1 MFNKTKKSK
10 KNRLAILMILF
21 LFVFN
26 SLGFNLLIARNVQ
39 AAVSP
44 AKVDVLTDLSSIPNT
59 ISNIWSRVSNSL
71 KWVWEKWELTE
82 DKLGKHWA
90 AVGFKAALH
99 NFLRN
104 LALETAT
111 WVASGDKGQK
121 PMIFTSNWEEYMLDA
136 ADEAAGAAIMA
147 AASQWDKNNAQED
160 DYSKANDEFIECQEG
175 FVSVCEKKCGEIPD
189 NFNLLPNSEKMIIEN
204 CWSVCEGDHSIACLE
219 IWEKQSEDLSKKNFG
234 GPTAGSAGS
243 RYSKGFAG
251 SIVQFLCEPDFNVK
265 MRLTAS
271 LAEIQRPKAPK
282 CTYSR
287 ASRNWDE
294 FVNDPD
300 FLTRF
305 QGYWN
310 PEENDIGIA
319 LTMHSDF
326 LNSISEATGI
336 AKDQREEGGGWKA
349 ITDKAGNILTPGN
362 VVYKMGTKP
371 IDEGTKFEEVFTG
384 DIIADSVATFANTL
398 MSKLINKWVIEGMA
412 KLRGDD
418 EDSDYNWLSGVDSAA
433 SRVSAARVSQGA
445 KAAKTKY
452 SKIFQPDYKTGGAYS
467 ILSKLLMCPDPENAG
482 PTECVITQQ
491 FADAVQ
497 QELTVQEAINQGY
510 ISGSFPF
517 GFLSKDIEPLYNQ
530 GYSYRNLVI
539 LRKYRVIPV
548 GWELAASYIGNQIS
562 DFRIYN
568 IQEII
573 GAFDD
578 PASPFYQLIDPNWVL
593 KAPEIFCET
602 EGIGEKIISEEVSQG
617 IDIDS
622 DGDFDDEYDQKPRVN
637 IMRDGYCADE
647 QSCLKEDSKGNCLFY
662 GYCSEERRI
671 WDFQGDECGSYY
683 NTCQSFASPKGN
695 EVFYLKSTADYSGC
709 GEENAGCEWH
719 CASRNAGDDG
729 WACLSQGWDLNLDNT
744 CAIADGC
751 EIADSEDIDQ
761 DGDTIE
767 SCVVPHKGIEC
778 ALGGSKARLTINK
791 DLVPNVNN
799 DIYLNQKAESCSSS
813 SEGCREYIRTKP
825 NLGTN
830 IITNSSFT
838 DILETDIIDDGIA
851 DTFIEWTSAAG
862 EASSASFIGNTAFR
876 SLGGANLTKVIDTGY
891 NLEGRKF
898 SFSFY
903 AQNCAGANFQFYIP
917 AIVGSPV
924 ELISGNNDDWERFS
938 IDYTFP
944 TDGTIDVF
952 DTELTI
958 SVSGAAGGIPLGCVI
973 DSAQLEELTGDG
985 YLFNYED
992 YHNSNSLYL
1001 KKAPDYYNCGL
1012 YTVYNDN
1019 FDNQADCETAGHFWR
1034 TDIER
1039 CAEDGSEQCANF
1051 ALECRPDDV
1060 GCDLYEP
1067 TNGDPSIPGVVR
1079 SDDFC
1084 PETCN
1089 GYNTYKQ
1096 EATFFES
1103 EKFPEFLIPNN
1114 EEECSA
1120 QYAGCSEFTNLDKLE
1135 EGGEAV
1141 EYYSYLR
1148 PCHEVNGDCAT
1159 FYTWVGSEETGFQLV
1174 AHMLLDADSNG
1185 IPDNVYNIADA
1196 ADIFGDCDNYD
1207 DAISNPECNEFY
1219 SEGNIISYRHY
1230 KNTVTCSNDCH
1241 PYRKTKSSQTD
1252 CVVYS
1257 AAGWDWGEWSANNEC
1272 IYEALSEQG
1281 IACPTSKNDCYEY
1294 KGNTSNNIRKVIDS
1308 GFEQAV
1314 NNWGVGALSSESL
1327 IRGGHSL
1334 KINLGDEMNYSLK
1347 AHCDL
1352 GFVCA
1357 LDEGCECEVNNE
1369 TVCYAQNTE
1378 QTCLYKSLLGHQK
1391 TYFLSFWAKGAGSLT
1406 AKFSSAPAGE
1416 EFASGS
1422 VNLGPEWQEYSLGP
1436 VLVEWDMGSDD
1447 PASVAGDNILET
1459 LKISGFSGVSY
1470 IDNIILKEERDKL
1483 FLIRPDFWNV
1493 ASICDHD
1500 HNGAYAP
1507 QYMLGC
1513 EEYKSEV
1520 EKQTV
1525 YLKSFNRLCGEDA
1538 AGCEALIDTFN
1549 SHSYLEKIFNLGDIS
1564 EITVFGDKID
1574 TLVNDNR
1581 KTCKSKEKGCV
1592 ALGVAKYRYNMNKTT
1607 ENLADDRDD
1616 LYQYETIYK
1625 INNPDEYS
1633 DTLCLFDNVGC
1644 GKFSSDITGDYYFK
1658 DPVSQRIGGDA
1669 KICEYKLVGGQT
1681 DAGWYLANTASG
1693 KPNCPLA
1700 YSDIGVEYA
1709 AKTCLGGGGGI
1720 CETDADCPGG
1730 YCNNW
1735 TAVCPPEIDGC
1746 TEYVDPISSISKNI
1760 VFNGDFAQDVNS
1772 DGIPDGWQLIAGD
1785 YIMNVPIR
1793 LERDTLYTVLSNSNG
1808 AGSAVILENCADG
1821 ITGNPIDL
1829 TSPDGSMD
1837 VSAASSARIV
1847 SDENDQQFSGRFYT
1861 GKISA
1866 VNCDLRVSGNLV
1878 PSQFVKILKTGI
1890 YYNIDSSIDKVE
1902 CNGLVDY
1909 EKGCVLFNRREIS
1922 GGPSIED
1929 IIYDADRNGED
1940 VNTPQSCLIGG
1951 IPDGTCDSNLLVK
1964 VKPTRTCGEWLYCKG
1979 TVNITEKDGAI
1990 KRRCT
1995 DIGACNS
2002 MNEQGKCDGFVVSE
2016 PINQT
2021 ANATVS
2027 LDDIRDRAGYAK
2039 IGKQGVV
2046 EGYYPLQTMSQ
2057 ESVQIKIPNSNF
2069 ELIENIDYPVGW
2081 LYEGAVFENEFSI
2094 ISDPVS
2100 AQAQGLEYMSPEGRS
2115 FLSVGA
2121 DYGAVTETISLI
2133 GTEEGNRYFVSA
2145 WVNTLNLKASN
2156 AEIQLREMDAFGNM
2170 TRDYHMILS
2179 VPRSDYWQFETAPF
2193 DVNSSTKRINLRLTA
2208 PGSAP
2213 DGNFYIDDIR
2223 IKPAL
2228 KVGDTNIYAPQTCR
2242 SYPKQDALSCEY
2254 FSDAGIKNIGK
2265 FGYCLEYDRS
2275 PGNPNQCLLWWPI
2288 DKLSSE
2294 GIEETGRVLGY
2305 DGKFPVF
2312 YCSDMDANFDFVERR
2327 SGETVWSDTIA
2338 KDIPTGFAGAL
2349 IGFFAG
2355 ATFFGIIAVDLIP
2368 AGFIIFMDNPSTGS
2382 QDFFDVGVTDA
2393 FCGDRDYYVRM
2404 VKTKECSIR
2413 EPITNTCLAY
2423 NYYATAIC
2431 IPRAGGRIVN
2441 LGNTSVSVSH
2451 GGNVNVPNTGWYL
2464 YEGDLVLNEPNPD
2477 PQVRIYDYTESR
2489 LVDPMDYRLR
2499 CDKIYQA
2506 VSHFDVGENKAWTDR
2521 VRDGTEYR
2529 TGELGDFDYYYNSE
2543 DKPFGSMIP
2552 PEGVNPPF
2560 WDGNDATDILDPIL
2574 FRENLSEGAVA
2585 GLPYGCSDDSTQ
2597 GNTCGVIGRCSGHPE
2612 LICSHPYPG
2621 GDWDHND
2628 DNLLLHCPCNEA
2640 NTVCETCE
2648 PISNLGS
2655 IEPDDAI
2662 DILKRIFAKSY
2673 GTWEWD
2679 NINSKYR
2686 DCGIDAACVL
2696 NDWNPPDNIC
2706 AGTPAIRPA
2715 YSTSTGLCS
2724 GGDCFLNCNANP
2736 TGPSCDFCGV
2746 PPIVENIKV
2755 NGNASGNYNFTVSDD
2770 VNLEFNSI
2778 IDYNQLPLAT
2788 YWIDW
2793 GDGTNANP
2801 NISYVSNGIQ
2811 DRPDED
2817 DPHSESRQYSYYE
2830 MLLNDASSV
2839 SIECGAARAALFG
2852 DPSVVCGAFP
2862 CCATQPRVRLKDNW
2876 DWCNGDTTR
2885 AVCDQWEEYNGYIIA
2900 SEF

>member
-1 MFNKTKKSK
+1 
-10 KNRLAILMILF
+10 
-21 LFVFN
+21 
-26 SLGFNLLIARNVQ
+26 
-39 AAVSP
+39 
-44 AKVDVLTDLSSIPNT
+44 
-59 ISNIWSRVSNSL
+59 
-71 KWVWEKWELTE
+71 
-82 DKLGKHWA
+82 
-90 AVGFKAALH
+90 
-99 NFLRN
+99 
-104 LALETAT
+104 
-111 WVASGDKGQK
+111 
-121 PMIFTSNWEEYMLDA
+121 
-136 ADEAAGAAIMA
+136 MA
-147 AASQWDKNNAQED
+147 AASQWDRHSSEED
-160 DYSKANDEFIECQEG
+160 AYSKTNDDFIECSKD
-175 FVSVCEKKCGEIPD
+175 FVSGCEKKCGEIPD

-204 CWSVCEGDHSIACLE
+204 CWSVCEGDHSIKCLE
-219 IWEKQSEDLSKKNFG
+219 IYEKQTDDLSKKDFG

-243 RYSKGFAG
+243 RYSKGAAG

-265 MRLTAS
+265 MRLTAD
-271 LAEIQRPKAPK
+271 LAEIQRPKKPK

-326 LNSISEATGI
+326 LEKRKAGI
-336 AKDQREEGGGWKA
+336 DTAEKARKEGGGWKA
-349 ITDKAGNILTPGN
+349 ITDAAGNILTPGN

-384 DIIADSVATFANTL
+384 DIIADAVATFANTL
-398 MSKLINKWVIEGMA
+398 MSKLINKWVMEGMA

-418 EDSDYNWLSGVDSAA
+418 EDSDYNWLSGVDSSA
-433 SRVSAARVSQGA
+433 SRISAARVSQGA
-445 KAAKTKY
+445 KAAKAKY

-497 QELTVQEAINQGY
+497 QELTVQEALNQGY
-510 ISGSFPF
+510 ISGNFPF
-517 GFLSKDIEPLYNQ
+517 GFTSKDIEPLYNQ

-539 LRKYRVIPV
+539 LRKYRIIPV
-548 GWELAASYIGNQIS
+548 GWELAARHIGNQTS

-568 IQEII
+568 IQEVIS
-573 GAFDD
+573 GFDD
-578 PASPFYQLIDPNWVL
+578 PASPFYKLIDPSWVL
-593 KAPEIFCET
+593 KAPELFCEL

-647 QSCLKEDSKGNCLFY
+647 QSCLKEDAKGNCLFY
-662 GYCSEERRI
+662 GYCSEEKRV
-671 WDFQGDECGSYY
+671 WDFQGDECDSYY

-695 EVFYLKSTADYSGC
+695 EVFYLKNTAEYGGC
-709 GEENAGCEWH
+709 SEDSAGCEWH
-719 CASRNAGDDG
+719 CASRNAGDDA
-729 WACLSQGWDLNLDNT
+729 WACLSQGWDLNLDNY
-744 CAIADGC
+744 CANADGC
-751 EIADSEDIDQ
+751 EIADVNDIDQ
-761 DGDTIE
+761 DGDIIE

-778 ALGGSKARLTINK
+778 VLDGSKARLTINQE
-791 DLVPNVNN
+791 LVPNVNN
-799 DIYLNQKAESCSSS
+799 DIYLNKKAEICSSS

-830 IITNSSFT
+830 LITNSSFT
-838 DILETDIIDDGIA
+838 DILETDIIDDSIA
-851 DTFIEWTSAAG
+851 DTFIEWASAAG
-862 EASSASFIGNTAFR
+862 EATSASFIGATAFR
-876 SLGGANLTKVIDTGY
+876 SLNGAAANLTKVIDTGY

-903 AQNCAGANFQFYIP
+903 AQNCVGTNFQFYIP
-917 AIVGSPV
+917 AIAGSPI
-924 ELISGNNDDWERFS
+924 ELISGNNDDWERFNVN
-938 IDYTFP
+938 YTFP
-944 TDGTIDVF
+944 TDGTIDAF

-958 SVSGAAGGIPLGCVI
+958 SVSGAAGGIPLGCLI
-973 DSAQLEELTGDG
+973 DSVQLEEVAGDG
-985 YLFNYED
+985 YLFSYED

-1001 KKAPDYYNCGL
+1001 KKAPDYYNCEL
-1012 YTVYNDN
+1012 YTVYNDA
-1019 FDNQADCETAGHFWR
+1019 FDDQSGCETAGHFWR

-1039 CAEDGSEQCANF
+1039 CAEGGSEQCANF

-1089 GYNTYKQ
+1089 GYNAYKQ

-1114 EEECSA
+1114 EEKCSA

-1135 EGGEAV
+1135 EGGEAI
-1141 EYYSYLR
+1141 EYFSYLR
-1148 PCHEVNGDCAT
+1148 PCHGINGDCAS
-1159 FYTWVGSEETGFQLV
+1159 FYTWIGSEETGFQLV

-1185 IPDNVYNIADA
+1185 YPDNIYNIADA
-1196 ADIFGDCDNYD
+1196 ADIFGDCNNYD
-1207 DAISNPECNEFY
+1207 DAIRNPECNEFY
-1219 SEGNIISYRHY
+1219 SEANIISYRHY
-1230 KNTVTCSNDCH
+1230 KNTVSCSDDCH
-1241 PYRKTKSSQTD
+1241 PYRKTKSSQAD
-1252 CVVYS
+1252 CVVHS
-1257 AAGWDWGEWSANNEC
+1257 AGSWDWGEWSANNEC

-1281 IACPTSKNDCYEY
+1281 IVCPASKNDCYEY
-1294 KGNTSNNIRKVIDS
+1294 RGNTSNNIRKVIDD

-1314 NNWGVGALSSESL
+1314 NNCGVGALSSESL

-1334 KINLGDEMNYSLK
+1334 KINLGDDMNYSLK

-1406 AKFSSAPAGE
+1406 AEFSSAPAGE

-1422 VNLGPEWQEYSLGP
+1422 VNLGPEWQKYSLGP
-1436 VLVEWDMGSDD
+1436 VLVGWDMSSDD
-1447 PASVAGDNILET
+1447 PMSAPGDNILET
-1459 LKISGFSGVSY
+1459 LRISGFSGISY

-1493 ASICDHD
+1493 SSVCDQD

-1513 EEYKSEV
+1513 EEYESEV

-1525 YLKSFNRLCGEDA
+1525 YLKSFNRLCGEDV

-1549 SHSYLEKIFNLGDIS
+1549 SHSYLEEIFNLGDIS

-1574 TLVNDNR
+1574 TLVND
-1581 KTCKSKEKGCV
+1581 KGKICKSKEKGCS
-1592 ALGVAKYRYNMNKTT
+1592 ALGTANYRYNMNKTT

-1616 LYQYETIYK
+1616 LYQYETVYK
-1625 INNPDEYS
+1625 INDPDEYN

-1644 GKFSSDITGDYYFK
+1644 GKFSSDVMGDSYFK
-1658 DPVSQRIGGDA
+1658 DPVSQRIKGDA

-1681 DAGWYLANTASG
+1681 DAGWYLANTTSG
-1693 KPNCPLA
+1693 APNCPLA

-1735 TAVCPPEIDGC
+1735 TAICPPEIDGC
-1746 TEYVDPISSISKNI
+1746 AEYIDPISSISKNI
-1760 VFNGDFAQDVNS
+1760 VFNGDFAQDVDV
-1772 DGIPDGWQLIAGD
+1772 DGVPDGWSVAAGD
-1785 YIMNVPIR
+1785 YITNVPVR
-1793 LERDTLYTVLSNSNG
+1793 LEQDTVYTVLSNSNG
-1808 AGSAVILENCADG
+1808 AGSAIILENCVDG
-1821 ITGNPIDL
+1821 LVGNPIDL
-1829 TSPDGSMD
+1829 ISPDDSMD
-1837 VSAASSARIV
+1837 IITPINGAQIV
-1847 SDENDQQFSGRFYT
+1847 SDESDQQFSGRFYT
-1861 GKISA
+1861 GKDSA
-1866 VNCDLRVSGNLV
+1866 INCDLSVSGNLV
-1878 PSQFVKILKTGI
+1878 PSEFVKILKTGI
-1890 YYNIDSSIDKVE
+1890 YYNIDSSIDKAE

-1922 GGPSIED
+1922 SGLAIED
-1929 IIYDADRNGED
+1929 IIYDADRND
-1940 VNTPQSCLIGG
+1940 KNINTPQSCLIGG

-1979 TVNITEKDGAI
+1979 TVNVTGKDGAI
-1990 KRRCT
+1990 KRKCT

-2027 LDDIRDRAGYAK
+2027 LDDIRDRAGYTK
-2039 IGKQGVV
+2039 IGKQGVA
-2046 EGYYPLQTMSQ
+2046 EGYYPLHTMSQ
-2057 ESVQIKIPNSNF
+2057 ESVQIKIPNNNF

-2081 LYEGAVFENEFSI
+2081 LYEGALFEDEFSV

-2100 AQAQGLEYMSPEGRS
+2100 AQGIGLEYMSPEGRS

-2121 DYGAVTETISLI
+2121 DYAAVTETISLI

-2170 TRDYHMILS
+2170 IRDYHSILS
-2179 VPRSDYWQFETAPF
+2179 VPRSDYWQFKTAAF
-2193 DVNSSTKRINLRLTA
+2193 DVDLSTKRIVLRLVA

-2213 DGNFYIDDIR
+2213 DGNFYIDEIR

-2228 KVGDTNIYAPQTCR
+2228 KIGDTDVYSPQTCR

-2254 FSDAGIKNIGK
+2254 FSDSGIKNIGK
-2265 FGYCLEYDRS
+2265 FGYCLEYDRF
-2275 PGNPNQCLLWWPI
+2275 PGNPRQCLLWWPV

-2312 YCSDMDANFDFVERR
+2312 YCSDMDANFDFVENRT
-2327 SGETVWSDTIA
+2327 SEIISDLDDYCCDTNLLTA
-2338 KDIPTGFAGAL
+2338 FADWMLAGLPSLIINGAYYGDL
-2349 IGFFAG
+2349 TNFLNGGCGSRMIVYNDNDAG
-2355 ATFFGIIAVDLIP
+2355 MQTC
-2368 AGFIIFMDNPSTGS
+2368 NSTNYKVEVRIYSDGNCGA
-2382 QDFFDVGVTDA
+2382 FNTD
-2393 FCGDRDYYVRM
+2393 
-2404 VKTKECSIR
+2404 TE
-2413 EPITNTCLAY
+2413 Y
-2423 NYYATAIC
+2423 NLRFTC
-2431 IPRAGGRIVN
+2431 IPKNDATHIPIS
-2441 LGNTSVSVSH
+2441 GN
-2451 GGNVNVPNTGWYL
+2451 WYI
-2464 YEGDLVLNEPNPD
+2464 YDGDLVLNEPNPD
-2477 PQVRIYDYTESR
+2477 PQVMIYDYTESR

-2499 CDKIYQA
+2499 CDKIYQT
-2506 VSHFDVGENKAWTDR
+2506 VSHFDIGENKAWTDR
-2521 VRDGTEYR
+2521 VRDGTDYR
-2529 TGELGDFDYYYNSE
+2529 TGELGSFDYYHTSE

-2552 PEGVNPPF
+2552 PEGVNPIY
-2560 WDGNDATDILDPIL
+2560 WDGNDNTDILDPIL
-2574 FRENLSEGAVA
+2574 FRENLSEGAIA
-2585 GLPYGCSDDSTQ
+2585 GLPYGCSDGSTQ
-2597 GNTCGVIGRCSGHPE
+2597 GNTCDVIGRCSGHPE
-2612 LICSHPYPG
+2612 LICAHPYPS
-2621 GDWDHND
+2621 GDWNHHD
-2628 DNLLLHCPCNEA
+2628 DNLLLHCPCNDA
-2640 NTVCETCE
+2640 HTICETCE
-2648 PISNLGS
+2648 PISNLGNIS
-2655 IEPDDAI
+2655 DNNAVE
-2662 DILKRIFAKSY
+2662 ILKRIFAKSY

-2679 NINSKYR
+2679 HASSQYR
-2686 DCGIDAACVL
+2686 DCGIDIACVL

-2706 AGTPAIRPA
+2706 AGTPAARPA
-2715 YSTSTGLCS
+2715 YSNTTGLCA
-2724 GGDCFLNCNANP
+2724 GGDCFAGCGSNP
-2736 TGPSCDFCGV
+2736 AGATCDFCGV

-2755 NGNASGNYNFTVSDD
+2755 NGNISGNYNFSISND

-2793 GDGTNANP
+2793 GDGTDASP

-2830 MLLNDASSV
+2830 MLLNDPSSV
-2839 SIECGAARAALFG
+2839 SIECGAAGATLFG
-2852 DPSVVCGAFP
+2852 DLSVVCGAFP
-2862 CCATQPRVRLKDNW
+2862 CCATQPRIRLKDNW

-2885 AVCDQWEEYNGYIIA
+2885 AVCNQWEYYNGYIIA